1 MLEALPLT
9 LSGWCRFA
17 RQMGVC
23 MKGRMGLTCWLTGL
37 LLIMAACASP
47 AAEAGCGGVETAGA
61 ERVVNP
67 GGHAPL
73 AIGDSTMLLA
83 LPNLA
88 RAGYRVN
95 ARGCRGWSEGMAV
108 LRAEKRS
115 RRLPHLVLMAL
126 GADWSVSLRS
136 IRRTLHLLGPRRVL
150 ALMTPLEL
158 GGWAGDDA
166 RSMRRAFKRYPQRI
180 VLLDWVRYS
189 RGHGEW
195 FQPDGTHLTFS
206 GADAFARLA
215 RRATPWAKHGEM
227 PNRTFFPKADS

>member
-1 MLEALPLT
+1 MEVA
-9 LSGWCRFA
+9 SH
-17 RQMGVC
+17 
-23 MKGRMGLTCWLTGL
+23 GRALTGICL
-37 LLIMAACASP
+37 VVVLVIASLGW
-47 AAEAGCGGVETAGA
+47 ATDARAGCGGVETAGA
-61 ERVVNP
+61 KRAVNP

-95 ARGCRGWSEGMAV
+95 ARGCRGWEEGLEV
-108 LRAEKRS
+108 LRTEKRH

-126 GADWSVSLRS
+126 GADWSVTVSQ

-166 RSMRRAFKRYPQRI
+166 RSMRRAFRRYPTRI

-206 GADAFARLA
+206 GADAFASLA
-215 RRATPWAKHGEM
+215 RRATPWARHGEM
-227 PNRTFFPKADS
+227 PDHNFFPKAGH